1 MKTDNINSSQYFQ
14 AKFANDAITKNVLK
28 AVKNDYYSNPCM
40 KEPGSMLKLL
50 RGYNKVNRFDTYS
63 LSTKNNKLIMTS
75 VAPNKYR
82 NTEPITDSL
91 SESFMRLMGKFINL
105 TSI

>member
-1 MKTDNINSSQYFQ
+1 MQVNRVQNQPNFT
-14 AKFANDAITKNVLK
+14 ARFANDAITKNVLK

-63 LSTKNNKLIMTS
+63 LSVKNNKLIMTS

-82 NTEPITDSL
+82 NTESITDSL
-91 SESFMRLMGKFINL
+91 SESFMRLIGKFINL
-105 TSI
+105 KSI